1 MLAHPISFKKK
12 KKNTTRLKSADR
24 PNTLIV
30 EDFNSP
36 LSPIDPSSKGGK
48 KINKETSEILGTI
61 SQMNLTDIC

>member
-36 LSPIDPSSKGGK
+36 LSPIDPSSKVGK
-48 KINKETSEILGTI
+48 KSTKKL
-61 SQMNLTDIC
+61 LKYLAL